1 MGNVKYQQLSA
12 EYSELNGKITELS
25 TVNQELRRQ
34 SEQSDVGN
42 SELSQLR
49 VAFQDVSEECNELQ
63 DQVQQADEKLLELT
77 TLRITMSE
85 LSMENDEFS
94 AQIQVL
100 EDKLSA
106 MDDMKKQI
114 AALSLEKEQKVGR
127 LSVERDELQQ
137 TVHSLQSRV
146 EEFACMSAS
155 PSHADGEKGE
165 QETQEKVEQDESL
178 KKKIASLESELHE
191 AKIKVAKSLRQV
203 KLLKAELAKQK
214 EKTSEDY
221 FSSAVEE
228 ELRKQVSDAE
238 KVTAEKVK
246 EIERL
251 LLKIDTLEGAGD
263 RFLQSKERQDND
275 MAMLHQR
282 NRELVSQLSSL
293 EWDNSDTTSGAVEPV
308 APTQSVSS
316 FDQGN
321 EISPLE
327 HWMQPPFND

>member
-1 MGNVKYQQLSA
+1 MG
-12 EYSELNGKITELS
+12 
-25 TVNQELRRQ
+25 
-34 SEQSDVGN
+34 
-42 SELSQLR
+42 
-49 VAFQDVSEECNELQ
+49 
-63 DQVQQADEKLLELT
+63 
-77 TLRITMSE
+77 
-85 LSMENDEFS
+85 
-94 AQIQVL
+94 
-100 EDKLSA
+100 
-106 MDDMKKQI
+106 
-114 AALSLEKEQKVGR
+114 
-127 LSVERDELQQ
+127 
-137 TVHSLQSRV
+137 SRV

-228 ELRKQVSDAE
+228 EQRKQVSDAE

-282 NRELVSQLSSL
+282 NQQLLSRISSL
-293 EWDNSDTTSGAVEPV
+293 EWGDSDATSGATEPV
-308 APTQSVSS
+308 AAAAETGVSS
-316 FDQGN
+316 TDRSE
-321 EISPLE
+321 EIAELE
-327 HWMQPPFND
+327 TK